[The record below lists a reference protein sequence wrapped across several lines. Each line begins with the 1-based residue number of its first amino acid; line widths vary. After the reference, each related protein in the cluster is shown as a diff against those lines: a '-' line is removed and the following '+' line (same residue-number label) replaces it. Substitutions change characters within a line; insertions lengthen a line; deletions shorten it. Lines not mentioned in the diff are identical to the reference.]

1 MRPRTAD
8 GLVAALLPVALHFL
22 TVLFLPAAV
31 GAAPADDLETSVAR
45 MARIGSAFSPSFSPH
60 GSRLAFVSNLRGLPQ
75 VWTLAPLGG
84 WPEPAP
90 APHDPLR
97 VLEWSPRRA

>member
-45 MARIGSAFSPSFSPH
+45 MARIGSAFSPSFSPDR
-60 GSRLAFVSNLRGLPQ
+60 SRLAFVSNLRRLPQGLTLAALLGLPA
-75 VWTLAPLGG
+75 TATALDDPLGFL
-84 WPEPAP
+84 A
-90 APHDPLR
+90 
-97 VLEWSPRRA
+97 WSRSR